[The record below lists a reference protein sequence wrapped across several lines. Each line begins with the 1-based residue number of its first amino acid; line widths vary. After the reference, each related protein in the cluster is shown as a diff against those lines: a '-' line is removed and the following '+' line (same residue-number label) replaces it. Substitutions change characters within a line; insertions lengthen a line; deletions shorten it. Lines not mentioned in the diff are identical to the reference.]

1 MVWSGSLAPHFVHND
16 YVTAEITYTTA
27 HECHRYLLCHVLYTH
42 VSFPE
47 KAAALLLHHSFVRWV
62 SREKRALWYGS
73 SISQET
79 ITYLQFVQL
88 FASSS
93 SLLAFTFPNL
103 GSTNTVHS
111 VNSKI
116 VGIMDRVS
124 ETHSNINYAG
134 DLNTPAN
141 WKLDSCFLILTF
153 RLPLTTHL
161 ARKGGGMGE
170 YVCHVRSLC
179 CN

>member
-47 KAAALLLHHSFVRWV
+47 KAAALLLHHIFVRWV

-93 SLLAFTFPNL
+93 SLLAWALPIL
-103 GSTNTVHS
+103 GSANS
-111 VNSKI
+111 VNTKTIGI
-116 VGIMDRVS
+116 VNRISQTD
-124 ETHSNINYAG
+124 TILHSG
-134 DLNTPAN
+134 CTSLHSHQQCTSFP
-141 WKLDSCFLILTF
+141 F
-153 RLPLTTHL
+153 PLHPLQHL
-161 ARKGGGMGE
+161 SIGFWW
-170 YVCHVRSLC
+170 
-179 CN
+179 